1 VSRAAIIC
9 LLHLLFYPA
18 CVALAQDLTP
28 SEQGELQVCR
38 NNVPNF
44 LKQIEELQSRVS
56 ACEAPSKEARDYEK
70 QYWEQKGEMLQVEHS
85 AFLWQKTASSVV
97 LGLVVLITL
106 SGILLAAYQLYL
118 SFKIGQKIDAQ
129 TLDISA
135 QRAQV
140 TSSVVGVTILVIAGI
155 FLMIFLKEIYGIEYV
170 APSPPSLAQDKS
182 AAPSQPGGVSAT
194 NKPQGGQP

>member
-1 VSRAAIIC
+1 
-9 LLHLLFYPA
+9 
-18 CVALAQDLTP
+18 VA
-28 SEQGELQVCR
+28 
-38 NNVPNF
+38 
-44 LKQIEELQSRVS
+44 
-56 ACEAPSKEARDYEK
+56 ACEGPSKEARDEYEK
-70 QYWEQKGEMLQVEHS
+70 EFWTQKGEMLQVERS
-85 AFLWQKTASSVV
+85 AFLWQRTAGSVV

-118 SFKIGQKIDAQ
+118 SFKIGQKLDPQ

-170 APSPPSLAQDKS
+170 APAPPSVSQEKP
-182 AAPSQPGGVSAT
+182 AAPSQSGEASAS
-194 NKPQGGQP
+194 KPQSDER